1 MKYKNRIYAKRK
13 YKQALLVTVATMTLG
28 VSTLGS
34 TASAFADEKSKNTIQ
49 QKSPGTYYEDAQ
61 KNLGSLARF
70 DTWAQDLGKT
80 TGAGN
85 YKTTLGMAEKLLPTI
100 YKDINSGNFN
110 NTARSITMLSTAL
123 IPYGA
128 AFISP
133 IIGILWPE
141 NGPNIKE
148 MLQEMENKL
157 VGIMDEKI
165 EAKDLDDLEAA
176 VKGLMVTLKEFE
188 NSLNGNI
195 GGEYYSAPAA
205 DVDSLNRGR
214 ITAIQKGFND
224 LISAASKPKFKIA
237 ELPIYTIIA
246 TAHLNFLHTVEKQG
260 TSPKIKYTEAA
271 LKDLLQNMKKNH
283 KDYADYIEKTY
294 TEGEARIN
302 SKLEDKQKIEQD
314 LADVNRQLS
323 EMPRKP
329 KNHTHE
335 EENKFIIKKDKLY
348 AQQDSL
354 EKKLS
359 EYNDLMYQKSDFY
372 SKTKGS
378 AAFQIASTG
387 KTVANP
393 SWVKT
398 EGTWVCEAGFWFYID
413 AKGQKKTDWFND
425 KTPDGKDRWYY
436 LSTETPRLDNVRGN
450 KYIGKGT
457 MLTGWFHDTRKDK
470 QMIGVNTKT
479 TYEYWYYLSPEK
491 NLKNSAG
498 ELFNQGQ
505 MMTKW
510 VEIKDT
516 KTGEPHW
523 YYFNPED
530 GSMTHDKKAV
540 QIGNLKYDFDSN
552 GVCTTPNGY

>member
-13 YKQALLVTVATMTLG
+13 YKQALLVTVVTMTLG

-195 GGEYYSAPAA
+195 GGEYYSAPA

-246 TAHLNFLHTVEKQG
+246 TAHLNFLHTVKKQG
-260 TSPKIKYTEAA
+260 TSPKINYTEAA
-271 LKDLLQNMKKNH
+271 LKDLLQNMEKNH
-283 KDYADYIEKTY
+283 KEYADYIEKTY
-294 TEGEARIN
+294 KEGEARID
-302 SKLEDKQKIEQD
+302 SKLEDKQQIEKELD
-314 LADVNRQLS
+314 KVHEQLS
-323 EMPRKP
+323 ALGPKP
-329 KNHTHE
+329 KNHTHI
-335 EENKFIIKKDKLY
+335 EENKFIKKKDELY
-348 AQQDSL
+348 ERARSL
-354 EKKLS
+354 KERLS
-359 EYNDLMYQKSDFY
+359 KYNELMYQKSDFY

>member
-1 MKYKNRIYAKRK
+1 MEHTDKNINKAQ
-13 YKQALLVTVATMTLG
+13 QAVPKPQGTIGM
-28 VSTLGS
+28 GS
-34 TASAFADEKSKNTIQ
+34 TTSAFADEKSKNTIQ
-49 QKSPGTYYEDAQ
+49 QKSPGTYYEDEQ

-100 YKDINSGNFN
+100 YKDLNSGNFN
-110 NTARSITMLSTAL
+110 NTARAITMLSTAL
-123 IPYGA
+123 IPYGG

-195 GGEYYSAPAA
+195 GGEYYSAPA

-246 TAHLNFLHTVEKQG
+246 TAHLNFLHTVKKQG
-260 TSPKIKYTEAA
+260 TSPKINYTEAA
-271 LKDLLQNMKKNH
+271 LKDLLQNMEKNH
-283 KDYADYIEKTY
+283 KEYTDYIEKTY
-294 TEGEARIN
+294 KEGEARID
-302 SKLEDKQKIEQD
+302 SKLEDKQQIEKE
-314 LADVNRQLS
+314 LNKVHEQLS
-323 EMPRKP
+323 ALGPKP
-329 KNHTHE
+329 KNHTHI
-335 EENKFIIKKDKLY
+335 EENKFINKKEELY
-348 AQQDSL
+348 EQARSL
-354 EKKLS
+354 KERLS
-359 EYNDLMYQKSDFY
+359 KYNELMYQKSDFY

-387 KTVANP
+387 KTTANP

-398 EGTWVCEAGFWFYID
+398 EGSWVHNGFWYYID
-413 AKGQKKTDWFND
+413 AKGQKKTGWFND
-425 KTPDGKDRWYY
+425 KALDGKDRWYY
-436 LSTETPRLDNVRGN
+436 LSTGTTGLDSVRGN
-450 KYIGKGT
+450 SLLPKGT
-457 MLTGWFHDTRKDK
+457 MLTGWFHDTRKNK
-470 QMIGVNTKT
+470 
-479 TYEYWYYLSPEK
+479 WYYLSPEK
-491 NLKNSAG
+491 DLKNSAG
-498 ELFNQGQ
+498 ELFNHGQ

-516 KTGEPHW
+516 QTSEPHW
-523 YYFNPED
+523 YYFNPDD

-540 QIGNLKYDFDSN
+540 KIGNLKYDFDSN

>member
-1 MKYKNRIYAKRK
+1 MEHTDKNRNEPQ
-13 YKQALLVTVATMTLG
+13 QATPNPQG
-28 VSTLGS
+28 
-34 TASAFADEKSKNTIQ
+34 ASGIRSNASISADEKDKNAIQ
-49 QKSPGTYYEDAQ
+49 QKSPNTYYEGTQ
-61 KNLGSLARF
+61 ENLGPLAQF
-70 DTWAQDLGKT
+70 DTWVQDLGKR
-80 TGAGN
+80 N
-85 YKTTLGMAEKLLPTI
+85 YKHTVAMAEKLLPTI
-100 YKDINSGNFN
+100 YKDLNRGNFN
-110 NTARSITMLSTAL
+110 NTARCITMLSTAL
-123 IPYGA
+123 IPYGV

-157 VGIMDEKI
+157 VRIMDEKI

-188 NSLNGNI
+188 NSLQGNI
-195 GGEYYSAPAA
+195 GGENYSAPA

-224 LISAASKPKFKIA
+224 LISAASKPRFKIT

-260 TSPKIKYTEAA
+260 TSPKINYTEAA
-271 LKDLLQNMKKNH
+271 LKDFLQNMKKNH
-283 KDYADYIEKTY
+283 KDYANYIEKTFK
-294 TEGEARIN
+294 EGETRID
-302 SKLEDKQKIEQD
+302 SKLEDKQQIEKELD
-314 LADVNRQLS
+314 KVHEQLS
-323 EMPRKP
+323 ALGPKP
-329 KNHTHE
+329 KNHTHI
-335 EENKFIIKKDKLY
+335 EENRYINKKEELY
-348 AQQDSL
+348 ERARSL
-354 EKKLS
+354 KERLS
-359 EYNDLMYQKSDFY
+359 KYNELMYQKSDFY

-378 AAFQIASTG
+378 TAFQIASTG
-387 KTVANP
+387 KTTANP
-393 SWVKT
+393 SWVNT
-398 EGTWVCEAGFWFYID
+398 EGSWVHNGFWYYID
-413 AKGQKKTDWFND
+413 AKGQVKTGWFNN
-425 KTPDGKDRWYY
+425 KAPDGKDRWYY
-436 LSTETPRLDNVRGN
+436 LSTGTTGLDSVRGN
-450 KYIGKGT
+450 SLLPKGT

-479 TYEYWYYLSPEK
+479 TNEYWYYLSPEK

-498 ELFNQGQ
+498 ELFNLGQ

-516 KTGEPHW
+516 KTGEPQW

-530 GSMTHDKKAV
+530 GSMIHDKKAV

>member
-1 MKYKNRIYAKRK
+1 MEHTDKNINEA
-13 YKQALLVTVATMTLG
+13 
-28 VSTLGS
+28 
-34 TASAFADEKSKNTIQ
+34 Q
-49 QKSPGTYYEDAQ
+49 QG
-61 KNLGSLARF
+61 NLGALARF

-100 YKDINSGNFN
+100 YKDLDSGNFN

-123 IPYGA
+123 IPYGG

-195 GGEYYSAPAA
+195 GGEYYSAPA

-246 TAHLNFLHTVEKQG
+246 TAHLNFLHTVKKQG
-260 TSPKIKYTEAA
+260 TSPKINYTEAA

-283 KDYADYIEKTY
+283 KEYAAYIEKTY
-294 TEGEARIN
+294 KEGEARID
-302 SKLEDKQKIEQD
+302 SKLEDKQQIEKELD
-314 LADVNRQLS
+314 KVHEQLS
-323 EMPRKP
+323 ALGPKP
-329 KNHTHE
+329 KNHTHI
-335 EENKFIIKKDKLY
+335 EENKFIKKKDELY
-348 AQQDSL
+348 ERARSL
-354 EKKLS
+354 KERLS
-359 EYNDLMYQKSDFY
+359 KYNELMYQKSDFY

-387 KTVANP
+387 KTTANP

-398 EGTWVCEAGFWFYID
+398 EGSWVHNGFWYYID
-413 AKGQKKTDWFND
+413 AKGQVKTGWFND
-425 KTPDGKDRWYY
+425 KAPDGKDRWYY
-436 LSTETPRLDNVRGN
+436 LSTGTTGLDSVRGN
-450 KYIGKGT
+450 SLLPKGT
-457 MLTGWFHDTRKDK
+457 MLTGWFHDTRKNK
-470 QMIGVNTKT
+470 
-479 TYEYWYYLSPEK
+479 WYYLSPEK
-491 NLKNSAG
+491 DLKNSAG
-498 ELFNQGQ
+498 ELFNHGQ

-516 KTGEPHW
+516 QTGEPHW
-523 YYFNPED
+523 YYFNPDD

-540 QIGNLKYDFDSN
+540 KIGNLKYDFDSN

>member
-1 MKYKNRIYAKRK
+1 MKYKNRTRAKCK

-34 TASAFADEKSKNTIQ
+34 NASAFADEKEKNVIQ

-70 DTWAQDLGKT
+70 DRWAQDLGKT
-80 TGAGN
+80 TGAEN

-100 YKDINSGNFN
+100 YNDLNSGNFN

-123 IPYGA
+123 IPYGG

-176 VKGLMVTLKEFE
+176 VKGLMVSLKEFE

-195 GGEYYSAPAA
+195 GGEYYSALA

-224 LISAASKPKFKIA
+224 LISATSKPKFKIT
-237 ELPIYTIIA
+237 ELPLYTIIA
-246 TAHLNFLHTVEKQG
+246 TAHLNFLNTVEKQG
-260 TSPKIKYTEAA
+260 TSPKINYTEAA

-314 LADVNRQLS
+314 LAAVNQKLS

-335 EENKFIIKKDKLY
+335 EENKFIIQKEKLY

-378 AAFQIASTG
+378 EAFQIASTG
-387 KTVANP
+387 KTIPTP

-413 AKGQKKTDWFND
+413 AKGQKKSDWFND

-450 KYIGKGT
+450 AYVGKGT

-470 QMIGVNTKT
+470 QIIGVNTKT

-498 ELFNQGQ
+498 ELFKQGQ

-523 YYFNPED
+523 YYFNPDD

-540 QIGNLKYDFDSN
+540 QIGDKKYDFGSN